1 MAASIKKFDPLL
13 VRVEALLSDILQ
25 SMKMAESPDTIVS
38 PAVDE
43 DLPKYELEL
52 RTKGLIVNDMLPP

>member
-1 MAASIKKFDPLL
+1 MAASIKKLDPLL

-25 SMKMAESPDTIVS
+25 STKMAESPDTIVS

-43 DLPKYELEL
+43 DLPK
-52 RTKGLIVNDMLPP
+52 